1 MHTSVLL
8 IFLLVLQGCLGG
20 KETPRPEAFI
30 EATLHH
36 LKPVGWQLSPL
47 TDGLSDALI
56 YKALSVRGDEWVVR
70 YYREP
75 AVHKNE
81 IKREF
86 SIMQAVADNGIAP
99 KVHFVSLKEGIVIMD
114 RAENIEDVTLKIRT
128 LQIRLKEVAQ
138 KLKQLHL
145 MDASIFIGKLSMVK
159 EAQSYL
165 QTIIPTVA
173 DNSVKDYLDTLFS
186 ELIGLESLSHGFK
199 GMPIHG
205 DFHIL
210 NIMAGESSLYFI
222 DWENA
227 SLDDPYLDIAAFVLT
242 TPLSDEQ
249 AWAFLEAYLGKEPTL
264 EDLSRLQLAKYVKLV
279 DWGSGLLLTLK
290 QNSLDE
296 ATWRT
301 FPSLDEWL
309 KHFEEQGWGDKESI
323 NLGWVFLKEAYML
336 IHTQKYQEA
345 KEHLRYGRKAC
356 TSSSKTS
363 GAGTSLMI

>member
-1 MHTSVLL
+1 MKEKAYFMRMRILL
-8 IFLLVLQGCLGG
+8 IFLLFLQGCLGG
-20 KETPRPEAFI
+20 KEKPRPEAFI
-30 EATLHH
+30 EATLYH

-47 TDGLSDALI
+47 TDGLSDALV
-56 YKALSVRGDEWVVR
+56 YKARSVRGDEWVVR
-70 YYREP
+70 HYREP
-75 AVHKNE
+75 AVHKSQ

-99 KVHFVSLKEGIVIMD
+99 KVHFISLEEGIVVMD
-114 RAENIEDVTLKIRT
+114 RAENIEDATLKIST
-128 LQIRLKEVAQ
+128 LKIRLKEVAQ

-145 MDASIFIGKLSMVK
+145 MDASIFTGKLSMVK

-165 QTIIPTVA
+165 KTIIPTVV
-173 DNSVKDYLDTLFS
+173 DNSVKSYLDTLFS
-186 ELIGLESLSHGFK
+186 ELISLEPLLRDFK
-199 GMPIHG
+199 GTPIHG

-227 SLDDPYLDIAAFVLT
+227 SLDNPYLDIAAFVLT

-264 EDLSRLQLAKYVKLV
+264 EDLSRLELAKYVKLV

-296 ATWRT
+296 ASWRT
-301 FPSLDEWL
+301 LPCLDEWL

-323 NLGWVFLKEAYML
+323 NLGWVFLKKAYML

-345 KEHLRYGRKAC
+345 KEYLR
-356 TSSSKTS
+356 
-363 GAGTSLMI
+363 L